1 MEKSLKKGFTLIE
14 LLVVIAII
22 GILSSVVL
30 VSLNNA
36 RTKARDAARKTNI
49 QQITTALSLYSD
61 AFDQAVPV
69 DVDCTVVPVW
79 AGWVTTGA
87 SDIGCPKA
95 LVTDGYLPR
104 LIEDTITGTYGY
116 KNAGDNNTFCAVA
129 ILETTNADPF
139 LCDGTG
145 CRESVGAT
153 IVACTEA

>member
-1 MEKSLKKGFTLIE
+1 MTTSKAKGFTLIE

-30 VSLNNA
+30 VSLNTA
-36 RTKARDAARKTNI
+36 REKARDAARKSNI

-69 DVDCTVVPVW
+69 DVDCTAAPVW
-79 AGWVTTGA
+79 GGWVNTPA

-95 LVTDGYLPR
+95 LFPDYLPR
-104 LIEDTITGTYGY
+104 VIDDATAGTYGY

-129 ILETTNADPF
+129 IMEAAGADPI
-139 LCDGTG
+139 LCDSTG
-145 CRESVGAT
+145 CRDSAGAT
-153 IVACTEA
+153 IAACTEA